1 METRRSWPR
10 ILALAVL
17 VAAITAACSV
27 ELRRPLI
34 AYDFDNPILNERWT
48 QAYRVPM
55 PPAEPREEARHLRHG
70 LGRVS
75 DGIVERAPTPAP
87 APAVPAAPVP
97 AKTTVA
103 AKDTSPRGTA
113 TTPLPIAMAGEQAT
127 KPAVAKPV
135 VKKPAV
141 KKPIATKPAPPKAV
155 AGSAAEPASPE
166 QLPEVADAAGR
177 LVGIRSSFDQDS
189 FLKHVLFVSNV
200 SLDDAPGEGL
210 ARWVWSRYGKAGA
223 TRLARG
229 SLVFLGRGE
238 KVKMVGIVEA
248 VDEHGTATF
257 IAVQGDEVKRLTV
270 TPSRPRVRRDEGT
283 SRIINSPMGRG
294 RLTGEA
300 ILGSVRVVPDAAGNA
315 AMATAE

>member
-48 QAYRVPM
+48 QAYRVTL
-55 PPAEPREEARHLRHG
+55 PPARSVHARKAREPREEARQA
-70 LGRVS
+70 RVSDGS
-75 DGIVERAPTPAP
+75 DGIVERDS
-87 APAVPAAPVP
+87 APVP
-97 AKTTVA
+97 LRTTVA
-103 AKDTSPRGTA
+103 AEDTSPRGVA
-113 TTPLPIAMAGEQAT
+113 TTPLPIAMAGEQAM
-127 KPAVAKPV
+127 KPVVAKPV
-135 VKKPAV
+135 VAKPVAKKPVA
-141 KKPIATKPAPPKAV
+141 KKPVPPKAV
-155 AGSAAEPASPE
+155 AGAAAKAASPE

-223 TRLARG
+223 TSLAPG
-229 SLVFLGRGE
+229 SLIFLGRGE
-238 KVKMVGIVEA
+238 KVSMVGIVEI
-248 VDEHGTATF
+248 VDDHGTATF
-257 IAVQGDEVKRLTV
+257 VAVQGDEVKRLTV

-283 SRIINSPMGRG
+283 GRILNSPMGRS
-294 RLTGEA
+294 RLVGEA